1 MNWVVG
7 AVKIKIKMDCQVCFI
22 EDKTL
27 SAGVYLGLCQEGLV
41 FFHWNENIFLWCNS
55 GWVHRNHENSGN
67 KSEVKKSKVW
77 KKIPDFWFTSKIE
90 KYLVRSIFIS
100 KCATFD
106 VQFMILLNTV

>member
-41 FFHWNENIFLWCNS
+41 FFIEMKTYFCDAILVECTEITKILEINL
-55 GWVHRNHENSGN
+55 
-67 KSEVKKSKVW
+67 KSKSLKYG
-77 KKIPDFWFTSKIE
+77 KKF
-90 KYLVRSIFIS
+90 LIS
-100 KCATFD
+100 DSPLK
-106 VQFMILLNTV
+106 